1 MLTQELSRQQEIL
14 AEITRELITADDELM
29 RFGLHLN
36 FTYDMIQQ
44 TRTNHPQSVEGAALH
59 LACLWW
65 EDGMTTRDE
74 KVPTLLEAVRAIGK
88 FRQVGWVEKK
98 LIRGIEVA
106 SVNVVGGIDQVE
118 IEGTTVNVVGGI
130 EQQEGAT
137 VNVAGGIDQVEIDGA
152 TVNVVGGLEQQ
163 EGATVN
169 VADGIDQVEIEGVTV
184 DVAGR
189 IDQGEIEGASVN
201 VVGRIDQGEIE
212 GASVMV
218 VDETEE
224 RHQAIVPVRERFVG
238 SENPTDV

>member
-1 MLTQELSRQQEIL
+1 MLTKELSRQQEIL

-88 FRQVGWVEKK
+88 VRQVGWVEKK
-98 LIRGIEVA
+98 LMRGIEDASLNVEGGEIDQARIEGA
-106 SVNVVGGIDQVE
+106 SVNVAGGIDQVE
-118 IEGTTVNVVGGI
+118 IEGTTVNVS
-130 EQQEGAT
+130 
-137 VNVAGGIDQVEIDGA
+137 GGIDQG
-152 TVNVVGGLEQQ
+152 

-169 VADGIDQVEIEGVTV
+169 VADGIDQ
-184 DVAGR
+184 
-189 IDQGEIEGASVN
+189 GEIEGASVN
-201 VVGRIDQGEIE
+201 VAGRIDQGEGATVNVEDRIHQEEIE
-212 GASVMV
+212 GTSVMV